1 MHVKYKLRKAEGL
14 VSPKGPN
21 FAGAQTIRCDFDGT
35 ELSFKAPKHRP
46 YYKRVKEYLPERH
59 YQADKIHLNFR
70 CFDNDNHETPNHL
83 EYYQLFRRFW
93 TFYGPWF
100 TGTLTELEMHITL
113 FMPVNFDH
121 EFSLF
126 HPRAFEKIVGDYL
139 THFNSKHIN
148 SDGTYH
154 YTTPVNWQP
163 LTQLPVVAARFET
176 TPNKGAIIRST
187 TYHLFFALSDE
198 VLASVK
204 FDPSRLFNKSK
215 EELDKSVSEDTMIE
229 LMNSIIDSFQ
239 ITLSEKAKQQ
249 QKVAL
254 KDLEDTSLIKDYP
267 PLDWSNLKSDH
278 KSKLKNN

>member
-21 FAGAQTIRCDFDGT
+21 FARAQTIRCDFDGT
-35 ELSFKAPKHRP
+35 VLSFKAPKHRP
-46 YYKRVKEYLPERH
+46 YFKRVKEYLPERH
-59 YQADKIHLNFR
+59 YQAETIRPHFR

-100 TGTLTELEMHITL
+100 TGTLAELEMHITL
-113 FMPVNFDH
+113 FMPVNFDQ

-139 THFNSKHIN
+139 THLNAKHIN
-148 SDGTYH
+148 SDGSYH

-176 TPNKGAIIRST
+176 APNKGAIVRNT
-187 TYHLFFALSDE
+187 TYHLFFTLSDQI
-198 VLASVK
+198 LASVK
-204 FDPSRLFNKSK
+204 FDPTRLFNKPK
-215 EELDKSVSEDTMIE
+215 EQLDKEVSEESMIE
-229 LMNSIIDSFQ
+229 LMNNIIDSFQ
-239 ITLSEKAKQQ
+239 LTLSDKAKKQQ
-249 QKVAL
+249 QAAL
-254 KDLEDTSLIKDYP
+254 AGLEDASLVKNYP
-267 PLDWSNLKSDH
+267 PLDWSGLVAEQK
-278 KSKLKNN
+278 KKLK